1 MQACATWI
9 GRTRPGRAS
18 ADAYQFAPGLSPADH
33 LASSVLITRE
43 LTFLDYVGN
52 RINAELSTRFRVGM
66 ASHSRSRLTCAACA
80 KRKVKCSKTVPCDN
94 CIRRGQ
100 KDTCGVDELHGDV
113 SPPRRPSDQR
123 SDELDY
129 LRQRVAQL
137 ESETCQRRSANIAT
151 PPGTLQPETPND
163 RLPDESADEPDDTA
177 VSRDTATV
185 LEFLAWGRR
194 KEPHCHTV
202 ASLEPVDDVPIGVGS
217 GIFDDLSQLSVL
229 QLLLPSPHQVRQL
242 VEYHHESLLWYH
254 GSYFVPT
261 FQAQLRDFYDR
272 DNGIIERASTDLQW
286 VALLFAILTASLVCA
301 PDLQAQS
308 WGFAEDERQK
318 LSRRWYQAIFTCLNR
333 ADYTSNLSI
342 LSCQA
347 IATATVSAHLLGFS
361 TKQSIHLATAVRIAQ
376 SLGIHRLEPD
386 ASGGVVAN
394 ETGRRV
400 WCQLCSQDWFS
411 IPFSESYL
419 VIPRYSTS
427 TPPLNSHDSDLTAV
441 DADVPTT
448 TSYSLFLRNIAI
460 IMPQLQD
467 SLVSCNTPYTR
478 YETALHWDARLR
490 ELATRGRPVFMT
502 NAPLDPSWPTWVPWA
517 RRALAITSSHKI
529 IMIHRSFLLDS
540 FVNPAFAFTR
550 RTCLAA
556 SKTIVK
562 EYKAL
567 VGEDG
572 PTLWIH
578 QAFAVAASI
587 TLLLDVLHREIN
599 ANESFEHRT
608 LVEEV
613 VEILQRRAESMI
625 AVRGVRLLK
634 ALLAQASHETLS
646 QRRRKRNRDG
656 TPASKID
663 VSALVRNFYQAN
675 HGDSYPSPRPTAT
688 SGSTTDQPPPHYS
701 EENNCLATTFEQPQ
715 SAFPFSAS
723 GFAGTNSFD
732 DLLYLA
738 NYDFSLA

>member
-1 MQACATWI
+1 
-9 GRTRPGRAS
+9 
-18 ADAYQFAPGLSPADH
+18 
-33 LASSVLITRE
+33 
-43 LTFLDYVGN
+43 
-52 RINAELSTRFRVGM
+52 M

-100 KDTCGVDELHGDV
+100 KDTCGIGESHGDIS
-113 SPPRRPSDQR
+113 SPTRSSDPRSC
-123 SDELDY
+123 ELDY

-137 ESETCQRRSANIAT
+137 ESETCQRSPTNIRT
-151 PPGTLQPETPND
+151 PPGTLQPGTPSD
-163 RLPDESADEPDDTA
+163 RPADESADEPDDAT

-202 ASLEPVDDVPIGVGS
+202 ASLEPADDVPIEVGS

-229 QLLLPSPHQVRQL
+229 QLLLPSPQQVRRL

-301 PDLQAQS
+301 PDLQVQS
-308 WGFAEDERQK
+308 WGFDKVERQK

-333 ADYTSNLSI
+333 ADYTSNLKI

-347 IATATVSAHLLGFS
+347 IATGTVSAHLLGFS

-376 SLGIHRLEPD
+376 SLGIHRLGPD

-419 VIPRYSTS
+419 VIPKYSTS
-427 TPPLNSHDSDLTAV
+427 IPPLNSHDKNLVAIDP
-441 DADVPTT
+441 DVPTT

-467 SLVSCNTPYTR
+467 GLVSCNTPYTR
-478 YETALHWDARLR
+478 YETVLHWDARLR
-490 ELATRGRPVFMT
+490 ELATRGRPLFMA
-502 NAPLDPSWPTWVPWA
+502 NAPLDPSWPTWVPYA

-540 FVNPAFAFTR
+540 FINPAFAFTR

-567 VGEDG
+567 IEEDG

-599 ANESFEHRT
+599 ENESFEHRA
-608 LVEEV
+608 LVEDI
-613 VEILQRRAESMI
+613 VEILQRRPESMI
-625 AVRGVRLLK
+625 AVRGVKLLK
-634 ALLAQASHETLS
+634 ALLARASHESLS

-656 TPASKID
+656 TPASNFD
-663 VSALVRNFYQAN
+663 VSALVRDFCQTNNGDNYPLPR
-675 HGDSYPSPRPTAT
+675 HGAASP
-688 SGSTTDQPPPHYS
+688 STTDQPPTYDS
-701 EENNCLATTFEQPQ
+701 EATNPLATTFEQPQ
-715 SAFPFSAS
+715 STFPFSAP
-723 GFAGTNSFD
+723 GLAGTNSFD

-738 NYDFSLA
+738 NYDFTLA

>member
-1 MQACATWI
+1 
-9 GRTRPGRAS
+9 
-18 ADAYQFAPGLSPADH
+18 
-33 LASSVLITRE
+33 
-43 LTFLDYVGN
+43 
-52 RINAELSTRFRVGM
+52 M
-66 ASHSRSRLTCAACA
+66 ASHSRSRLTCTACA
-80 KRKVKCSKTVPCDN
+80 KRKVKCSKTIPCDN

-100 KDTCGVDELHGDV
+100 KDSCGIDALRSDV
-113 SPPRRPSDQR
+113 SSPTRPFDRRSC
-123 SDELDY
+123 ELDY
-129 LRQRVAQL
+129 LRQRVARL
-137 ESETCQRRSANIAT
+137 ESETCQRSPTIVRT
-151 PPGTLQPETPND
+151 PSGTLQPETPND
-163 RLPDESADEPDDTA
+163 GLPDESADEPDDAT

-202 ASLEPVDDVPIGVGS
+202 ASLEPVDDDPIEVGS
-217 GIFDDLSQLSVL
+217 GIFDDLSQFSVL

-261 FQAQLRDFYDR
+261 FQAQLQDFYDR
-272 DNGIIERASTDLQW
+272 DNGLIERPSTDLQW
-286 VALLFAILTASLVCA
+286 VALLFAILAASLACA
-301 PDLQAQS
+301 PDLRAQS
-308 WGFAEDERQK
+308 WGFDKAERQK

-376 SLGIHRLEPD
+376 SLGIHRLGPD

-427 TPPLNSHDSDLTAV
+427 TPPLNSHDNDLTAV
-441 DADVPTT
+441 EADIPTT

-467 SLVSCNTPYTR
+467 GLVSCNTPYTR
-478 YETALHWDARLR
+478 YETVLHWDARLR

-567 VGEDG
+567 IEEDG

-599 ANESFEHRT
+599 ENECYEHRA

-613 VEILQRRAESMI
+613 LEILQRRPESMI

-656 TPASKID
+656 TPASKFD
-663 VSALVRNFYQAN
+663 VSTLVRNFYQTN
-675 HGDSYPSPRPTAT
+675 NGDSHPSLRPAAT
-688 SGSTTDQPPPHYS
+688 SGSTTDQHPTYDS
-701 EENNCLATTFEQPQ
+701 EESNPLATMFEQPQ
-715 SAFPFSAS
+715 SAFAFSAS

-738 NYDFSLA
+738 NYDFALA